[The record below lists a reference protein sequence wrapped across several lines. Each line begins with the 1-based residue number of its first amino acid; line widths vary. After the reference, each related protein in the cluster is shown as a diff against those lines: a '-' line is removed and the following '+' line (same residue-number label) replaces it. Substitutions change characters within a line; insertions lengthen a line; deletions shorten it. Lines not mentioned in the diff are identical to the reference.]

1 MRIDDPIFIRR
12 TEKRGYEIIGD
23 LAGLGRIRR
32 YGRSEEEAKE
42 RFFEACNRAGD
53 RAMATCRSARPKGS
67 FFACHG
73 E

>member
-1 MRIDDPIFIRR
+1 MKIDEPIFIRR
-12 TEKRGYEIIGD
+12 TEKKGYEVIGG

-42 RFFEACNRAGD
+42 RFFEACNRAGN
-53 RAMATCRSARPKGS
+53 RAMATCRRTRTKGS
-67 FFACHG
+67 LFVCRG